1 QVRGL
6 ETSALSTTIL
16 LIQFVGISGS
26 ALFSRLSRI
35 WGNIQAL
42 ILAGLLWVCI
52 CALAYVVNSETQ
64 FYLLGAAV
72 GLVLGG
78 IQSLARS
85 TFSKLLP
92 SEGEHVT
99 YFSFFDIAEKLATVL
114 GMVAV
119 GWLETVTGDLRFSAL
134 LLSVFFLLAVLSWF
148 GVRTAQKL

>member
-1 QVRGL
+1 M
-6 ETSALSTTIL
+6 
-16 LIQFVGISGS
+16 GIAGS

-78 IQSLARS
+78 IQSLRGQL
-85 TFSKLLP
+85 FP
-92 SEGEHVT
+92 SCFPQKGEHVT